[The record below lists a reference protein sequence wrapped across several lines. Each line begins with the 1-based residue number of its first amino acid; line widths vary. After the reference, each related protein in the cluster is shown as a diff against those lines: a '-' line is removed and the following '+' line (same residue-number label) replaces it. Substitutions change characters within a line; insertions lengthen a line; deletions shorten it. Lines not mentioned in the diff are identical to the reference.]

1 MLVPM
6 AAQHP
11 ALLTLLVNT
20 LTAYRMP
27 LFLAALL
34 TDCPPPLTLEP
45 LLLTLLTLTL
55 TLKPSPRLLFP
66 ACAARS
72 IPLHCPL

>member
-11 ALLTLLVNT
+11 ALLTRLVNT
-20 LTAYRMP
+20 LTAHRMP

-34 TDCPPPLTLEP
+34 TDCPPPLSLTP
-45 LLLTLLTLTL
+45 LLLTMLALTLTL
-55 TLKPSPRLLFP
+55 TPSLRLLFL